1 MSPRRFARP
10 ERSASRTTARSQPH
24 WRNRSATGSNPDYWR
39 GSRATRRLAT
49 AKSNS
54 TPRDQRLPE
63 RHPETSRCAT
73 GACGT
78 ATRRPPRRQKTPKAS
93 APTAIG
99 RSPSRGIP
107 SRPAARCSDCS
118 RMRRA
123 RWTVRSRPPRSPGP
137 APPPVRARW
146 AETAERLT
154 PDCRSRPVTDRR
166 PRVDPPS
173 EPSRRPGTRPGRV
186 ANCSLV
192 N

>member
-10 ERSASRTTARSQPH
+10 ERSAFRTTAPSHPR
-24 WRNRSATGSNPDYWR
+24 WRNRSATGSSPDCLR
-39 GSRATRRLAT
+39 GSRATPWPAT
-49 AKSNS
+49 ARNNS
-54 TPRDQRLPE
+54 TPRDPRLPE
-63 RHPETSRCAT
+63 RCPATSRCAKD
-73 GACGT
+73 ACGT
-78 ATRRPPRRQKTPKAS
+78 ATRRSRRRQKTPKAS

-137 APPPVRARW
+137 APPPVRARS

-154 PDCRSRPVTDRR
+154 SDCRSRPMTDRR
-166 PRVDPPS
+166 PQVDPPS

-186 ANCSLV
+186 ANHSLV
-192 N
+192 K